1 MDLDPH
7 GGYLGVGSGR
17 EPGEIRQI
25 TAVLGPRLEDRGHQ
39 NDCRQEV
46 NLDFSIHREL
56 AVMVN
61 IIIFKATRF

>member
-1 MDLDPH
+1 MASLDVTGHRIRFGHVQVPMDLDPH

-25 TAVLGPRLEDRGHQ
+25 TAVLGPRLEDRGNQ

-46 NLDFSIHREL
+46 NLDF
-56 AVMVN
+56 
-61 IIIFKATRF
+61 